1 MVDSRDKGTRAELV
15 ARDILRENTGLAW
28 ERVPGSGALD
38 EKHQLKGDLYIPGE
52 KNLYCVEVKHYKE
65 CHIDHTLLTGKS
77 PQILEWWNQT
87 VRQASQVNKKPLLIF
102 KHDRSKLFAA
112 YYESPI
118 EDYNYIIVN
127 RGNYSFVISLLEL
140 YLIHEKPKFII

>member
-1 MVDSRDKGTRAELV
+1 MVDSRDKGARAELV